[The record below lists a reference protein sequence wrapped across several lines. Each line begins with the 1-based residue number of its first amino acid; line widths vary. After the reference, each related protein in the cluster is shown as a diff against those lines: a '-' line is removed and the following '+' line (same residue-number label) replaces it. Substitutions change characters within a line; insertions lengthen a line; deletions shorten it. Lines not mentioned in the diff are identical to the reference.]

1 METDILL
8 FNSSES
14 GDFDMPDSQK
24 LDTSLD
30 NCQPTTFSL
39 VKCKHWT
46 STSATVMDNERPKD
60 DEDFKASF
68 FIPRSASL
76 IRGGRCG
83 SRVMVRWSSQII
95 S

>member
-1 METDILL
+1 MILYRYQVKWVTRSSSVGVVETDILL

-68 FIPRSASL
+68 FIPRSA
-76 IRGGRCG
+76 G
-83 SRVMVRWSSQII
+83 
-95 S
+95 